1 MSSQQTGA
9 FNGAYTPTSGP
20 PNHLYRP
27 EQFSQAMPGVNYMSE
42 TYQGHQP
49 GNNTNAP
56 GTPVQHQMIPNIP
69 GHMYA
74 PPMMSPSAPH
84 MLQSMNMPMMNMM
97 NHGFGGMYNENN
109 VPANQKDE
117 LTLLREENECLRL
130 QNLQQNSRTLQ
141 DKGNTTPQLNVQA
154 AAATEATAKVADADA
169 DNSDNK
175 KNLVHST
182 TWALMG
188 IERSSY
194 MSGNEESQLPEPL
207 GPEQET
213 RKAPDVGPCFQCLR
227 IKNWVYKPAALVSFI
242 YYNILDTSK
251 GSGDVQNA
259 SVTSTNGLH
268 KTFDETP
275 MLDQLS
281 ASSGFCRWL
290 MQGLYS
296 LKWPYPDGSRLWNP
310 IWTEIST
317 HTPNRLF
324 LEAVTAA
331 VLNSESNQLSKKE
344 VTKMARTYFSH
355 LRKNYLARFDEQRQS
370 IQEAHKENTRRNAR
384 AKDKT
389 DLRRCQVAAFG
400 VLKGFENIVGLNEI
414 LLTDEA
420 SQEVST
426 EGDATEAEWNAL
438 AGPNKSFEI
447 RTKESRSVKYNR
459 ILFALDALAV
469 EEANKKKEE
478 MKGRKKNRHGQPH
491 YRRRWAKETNN
502 IDMLLLPTPE
512 HFTIFNVDI
521 DDTELTADGLKIL
534 AEMGDSDYKADD
546 EVEVSTNPI
555 TSQ

>member
-1 MSSQQTGA
+1 MSSQQTSA

-74 PPMMSPSAPH
+74 PPMMSLSAPH

-97 NHGFGGMYNENN
+97 NHGFGGMYNENT

-117 LTLLREENECLRL
+117 LTLLREENERLRL

-154 AAATEATAKVADADA
+154 AAVTEATAKVADADA

-175 KNLVHST
+175 KNLIHST

-213 RKAPDVGPCFQCLR
+213 RKA
-227 IKNWVYKPAALVSFI
+227 
-242 YYNILDTSK
+242 
-251 GSGDVQNA
+251 
-259 SVTSTNGLH
+259 
-268 KTFDETP
+268 
-275 MLDQLS
+275 
-281 ASSGFCRWL
+281 
-290 MQGLYS
+290 
-296 LKWPYPDGSRLWNP
+296 PDGSRLWNP

-370 IQEAHKENTRRNAR
+370 IQEAHKENTHRNAR

-389 DLRRCQVAAFG
+389 DLRRRQVAAFG

-459 ILFALDALAV
+459 ILFVLDALAI

-491 YRRRWAKETNN
+491 YRRFRGLSVNNDKSQPSIARGAELPFDKCVSRRWAKETNN

-534 AEMGDSDYKADD
+534 AEMGDSDYEADD
-546 EVEVSTNPI
+546 EVKVSTNPI